1 MGMALESV
9 LEEVRIL
16 LADKVVVGCSIQSD
30 LEVLGMLIPS
40 DRVRDIQRVYTQKRC
55 LMPDLRGRGLPDHK
69 GGPYSLKDL
78 SKAVLGLSI
87 QEGPHSTL
95 HDALATMAVW
105 LYYELP
111 CNREYVPSLQYL
123 PESWSPEDLGDLE
136 DLVLDDQTTL
146 SPITQSPPTTLPPTA
161 PSPATLP
168 PTAPSPA
175 TLPPTAPS
183 PTTLPPTAQS
193 PTTLPPTAPSPATL
207 PPTDPSP
214 ATLPPIAP
222 GRGRGR
228 GRLRPLL
235 VVGRTSLPPRGRGR
249 GRAPRPSTAPGRERG
264 KVSDM

>member
-1 MGMALESV
+1 MLERFCQRPPSTKDRPGPWNSVPKEQAAMGMALESV

-111 CNREYVPSLQYL
+111 CNRGE
-123 PESWSPEDLGDLE
+123 
-136 DLVLDDQTTL
+136 
-146 SPITQSPPTTLPPTA
+146 
-161 PSPATLP
+161 
-168 PTAPSPA
+168 
-175 TLPPTAPS
+175 
-183 PTTLPPTAQS
+183 
-193 PTTLPPTAPSPATL
+193 
-207 PPTDPSP
+207 
-214 ATLPPIAP
+214 
-222 GRGRGR
+222 
-228 GRLRPLL
+228 
-235 VVGRTSLPPRGRGR
+235 
-249 GRAPRPSTAPGRERG
+249 
-264 KVSDM
+264 